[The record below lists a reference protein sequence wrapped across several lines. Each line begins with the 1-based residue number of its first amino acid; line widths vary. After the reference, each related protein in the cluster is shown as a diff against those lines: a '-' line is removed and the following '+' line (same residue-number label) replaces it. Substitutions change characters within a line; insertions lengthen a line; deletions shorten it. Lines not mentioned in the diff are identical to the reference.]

1 MCILAKAWRLGVVL
15 PKLDAG
21 PGIEPGI
28 GGGVDGR
35 IRWAFQ
41 LNPGTM
47 HAVGQ
52 DLSESLMWER
62 DEVLILSDFGERL
75 RIVLVIFLILVTEFL
90 TKSSS

>member
-1 MCILAKAWRLGVVL
+1 MVGS
-15 PKLDAG
+15 
-21 PGIEPGI
+21 
-28 GGGVDGR
+28 DGT
-35 IRWAFQ
+35 FQ